1 MDIATKDYIE
11 KKTIKFVFDE
21 GDKITKLLYYDYDNK
36 EYITLSTLDPDNYAQ
51 TNHELAHDLLKN
63 TQFLNDINTKLSNN
77 YRIVLQHSGKLINST
92 GYGKNLLLHPVY
104 TKFRYAKSIPELTM
118 CFMYTN
124 EIFTE
129 YFSAKLLIIILH
141 GTDSNIRRFDYRI
154 KSLL

>member
-1 MDIATKDYIE
+1 MYIATRDYIE
-11 KKTIKFVFDE
+11 KKTIKFVFDN

-63 TQFLNDINTKLSNN
+63 TQFLKDINTKLYNN

-92 GYGKNLLLHPVY
+92 GYNKNLLLHPVY
-104 TKFRYAKSIPELTM
+104 TNYRFVNNIPRLTM

-124 EIFTE
+124 ETFTE
-129 YFSAKLLIIILH
+129 YFSAKLLIIILQA
-141 GTDSNIRRFDYRI
+141 TDSNIRRFDYEI